1 VRLAILR
8 KHLSYANV
16 VATMALFVALG
27 GASYAAITLPRNSV
41 GPKQIKRNAV
51 NGKKVKNR
59 SLSGLDINLAK
70 LGKVPSSANADH
82 ATAADHATVA
92 DGATSAGHATTAD
105 SATTAGTATNI
116 APPEAWH
123 EVGTPGEP
131 PFETGA
137 GNELPPGPGVLF
149 EKAGF
154 YKDREGVVHL
164 KGMVHG
170 TGDGFFRLPPGY
182 RPAEITVIFLPA
194 VCRDCGSTLPDAMQ
208 LAIQGGG
215 FNADRDGM
223 VAGGGTASQHVFS
236 LDGVTF
242 RAAG

>member
-1 VRLAILR
+1 MH

-27 GASYAAITLPRNSV
+27 GGAYAAINLPKNSV
-41 GPKQIKRNAV
+41 GAKQIKKNAV
-51 NGKKVKNR
+51 SGRKVKNR
-59 SLSGLDINLAK
+59 SLTGADLNLSK
-70 LGKVPSSANADH
+70 LGKVPSAAGADHAGSADH
-82 ATAADHATVA
+82 ATLADL
-92 DGATSAGHATTAD
+92 AGHATSAD

-123 EVGTPGEP
+123 EVGAPGEP

-137 GNELPPGPGVLF
+137 GNEPPGGPGVFL

-164 KGMVHG
+164 KGLVHG

-182 RPAEITVIFLPA
+182 RPAELTAIFLPA
-194 VCRDCGSTLPDAMQ
+194 VCRDCSTLPDAVQ
-208 LAIQGGG
+208 LAIQGSG
-215 FNADRDGM
+215 FSEARDGM
-223 VAGGGTASQHVFS
+223 VAGGGTAATHVFS